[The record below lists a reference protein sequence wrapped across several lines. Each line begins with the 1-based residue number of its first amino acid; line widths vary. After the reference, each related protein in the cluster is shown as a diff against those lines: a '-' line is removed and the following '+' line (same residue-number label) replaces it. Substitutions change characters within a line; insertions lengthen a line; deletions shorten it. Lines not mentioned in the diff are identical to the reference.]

1 MSRRAETSIPIL
13 LWISAAAVVHYGSF
27 HGADAVAD
35 VGIGKME
42 MRSFAAA
49 IRNGLRPSTSPFE
62 VTFEV
67 DSKTDE
73 KAEEKPDEPKIDPML
88 EPKKPEKAEKKPEKP
103 PEKKPEKKPEPEKK
117 LVLPQMTAAPPP
129 PPPPPPPADKRTAI
143 DQHVEDKKQKD
154 NPDAQFI
161 SDNANHVKEET
172 VAKITSHDRNDKDP
186 TLSKSH
192 SSADK
197 EAGDADKTKVAD
209 SDDRPGEAKQ
219 TPGEKSATK
228 NDPLPSR
235 QGQASAAKAVEN
247 EPKPANVP
255 PADKAGQGGKPG
267 PKGVAQPVVPP
278 PPVPQP
284 APQPTAPPK
293 ASPDVQAA
301 PKGNYIINP
310 FSGGSDSA
318 RPDGSA
324 MPKVPP
330 APTTQQV
337 FSMPKLGGG
346 PGPRGVN
353 FNLTTGGALAAIGTT
368 NLAKEREAEGE
379 MRRSAHRGAYKP
391 ASLDRWRAAITNYVA
406 SVKPGNQTAL
416 NTAQSPFGTYL
427 HHIHNRI
434 HPIFADDFLDS
445 LDGRFPANHPINE
458 SKLVTWLEI
467 VVDGETGKLVKM
479 GVVRASGVTAFD
491 VAALDA
497 VDRAAGK
504 AGFGKPP
511 AAILSTDGNVYF
523 HWEFHRDR
531 PIACGTQNARP
542 YLVNVG
548 APKTAPSG
556 SAPVGPRA
564 PEPPREK

>member
-42 MRSFAAA
+42 MRSFAAS

-67 DSKTDE
+67 DSKDE
-73 KAEEKPDEPKIDPML
+73 AKPEDKPDEPKIDPSVD
-88 EPKKPEKAEKKPEKP
+88 PKKAEKAEKKPEKP

-129 PPPPPPPADKRTAI
+129 PPPPPPADKRTAV

-154 NPDAQFI
+154 NPEAQFI

-172 VAKITSHDRNDKDP
+172 VAKITAHDRNDKDP

-209 SDDRPGEAKQ
+209 SDDHAGNPKQ
-219 TPGEKSATK
+219 TPGEKSTAK
-228 NDPLPSR
+228 NDPTPGR
-235 QGQASAAKAVEN
+235 QGQPSATAAEN
-247 EPKPANVP
+247 EPKPANLP
-255 PADKAGQGGKPG
+255 PSDKAGQAGKPG
-267 PKGVAQPVVPP
+267 PKGAAQPVVPP
-278 PPVPQP
+278 PPTPQP
-284 APQPTAPPK
+284 APDPVTPPK
-293 ASPDVQAA
+293 ASPDTQNG

-318 RPDGSA
+318 KPEGSS

-346 PGPRGVN
+346 PGPKGVN
-353 FNLTTGGALAAIGTT
+353 FNISTGGALAAIGTT

-379 MRRSAHRGAYKP
+379 QRRSAHRGAYKP

-406 SVKPGNQTAL
+406 SVKTGNTTAL
-416 NTAQSPFGTYL
+416 NSAQSAFGTYL
-427 HHIHNRI
+427 HHIHNLI
-434 HPIFADDFLDS
+434 HPIFADGFLDS
-445 LDGRFPANHPINE
+445 LDNTFPANHPINAQ
-458 SKLVTWLEI
+458 KLVTWLEI
-467 VVDGETGKLVKM
+467 VVDGETGKIVKM
-479 GVVRASGVTAFD
+479 GVVKASGVTAFD

-497 VDRAAGK
+497 VDRAGK
-504 AGFGKPP
+504 GSFGKPP
-511 AAILSTDGNVYF
+511 TAILSPDGNVYF

-542 YLVNVG
+542 YIVNG
-548 APKTAPSG
+548 GGTKAAPAG

-564 PEPPREK
+564 PEPPKEK